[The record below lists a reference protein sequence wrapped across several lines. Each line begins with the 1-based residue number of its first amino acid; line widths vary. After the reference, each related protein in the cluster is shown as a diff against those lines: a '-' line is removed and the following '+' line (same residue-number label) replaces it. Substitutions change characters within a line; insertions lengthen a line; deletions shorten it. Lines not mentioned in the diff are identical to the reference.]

1 MLVLSAP
8 LVLLYFVSLVFAWA
22 IWRGRWKSRREPGE
36 LG

>member
-8 LVLLYFVSLVFAWA
+8 LVLLYFVSLILAWA
-22 IWRGRWKSRREPGE
+22 IWRSRWKDRHEPGW